1 MKRKLLLAALLA
13 AMHPAYAQ
21 DPTVDA
27 RSLGM
32 GGAGTASANSL
43 NAIYKNPAALASLP
57 DEDFT
62 LSLPT
67 LALRVLDADSLADNL
82 DTLDA
87 SANQM
92 NQAISQFQATPTS
105 GPAAIAAGDA
115 INNFSNSLALVSNKS
130 LTGSLFGG
138 TMLAIPSAK
147 FSFALAL
154 DGHAEM
160 GGFFNYA
167 STDQALITT
176 LSADLAACGANP
188 TANSGSCS
196 SANSQF
202 SGGEISG
209 LQSNFNVRG
218 VVLKEVGITAARH
231 FADWGEIDLGITP
244 KFINLTSYDFATSA
258 QSGDSNVSL
267 DSGDKKETLFTF
279 DLGASK
285 SFQMEGGNLVKTGLV
300 AKNVLG
306 KSTTTVLN
314 NTVKISPQLT
324 AGVAYVGSWFTG
336 SADLD
341 LIKNKAVLE
350 GLNKDAQYLRV
361 GAELDAWGWAQ
372 FRLGYRHDLAGNY
385 DGLPSIGVGLFHVLD
400 LSVAA
405 VGKKEAAVA
414 MQLGIRF

>member
-1 MKRKLLLAALLA
+1 
-13 AMHPAYAQ
+13 
-21 DPTVDA
+21 
-27 RSLGM
+27 
-32 GGAGTASANSL
+32 
-43 NAIYKNPAALASLP
+43 
-57 DEDFT
+57 
-62 LSLPT
+62 
-67 LALRVLDADSLADNL
+67 
-82 DTLDA
+82 
-87 SANQM
+87 
-92 NQAISQFQATPTS
+92 
-105 GPAAIAAGDA
+105 
-115 INNFSNSLALVSNKS
+115 
-130 LTGSLFGG
+130 
-138 TMLAIPSAK
+138 
-147 FSFALAL
+147 
-154 DGHAEM
+154 M

-244 KFINLTSYDFATSA
+244 KFINLTSYDFETSA

-285 SFQMEGGNLVKTGLV
+285 SFQMEGSNLVKTGLV

-385 DGLPSIGVGLFHVLD
+385 DGLPSVGVGLFHILD